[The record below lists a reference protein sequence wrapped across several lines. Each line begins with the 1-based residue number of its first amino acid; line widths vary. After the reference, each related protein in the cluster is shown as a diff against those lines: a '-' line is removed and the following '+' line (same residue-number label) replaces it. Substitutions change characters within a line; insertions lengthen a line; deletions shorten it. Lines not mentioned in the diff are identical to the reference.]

1 MQKKF
6 THQQLKSRR
15 NTFLATLGLS
25 LLSISA
31 FSQTPPPASAFS
43 INGSTYYQVLNNQ
56 LYQYNQDGTRTLL
69 ATYGNAS
76 THDLNAIGFNPKDSM
91 IWGYNMATSNF
102 FRIGSGGSSEYWE
115 FTVTG
120 VSNPA
125 NLFNVGTIDTNGYL
139 YVYQSNQTSY
149 YTIDL
154 NASHAATYLKAID
167 PGTGA
172 LKTAAPYG
180 TSISPLTIS
189 DWAANRTDGFIY
201 SIIEGHA
208 PVTTDRFR
216 VVRVNP
222 ANGTSAL
229 LTGTAS
235 GSNFQQPNDG
245 SSWGYGTSFIDFS
258 GNLYAFNNFNGI
270 FYKVNNFTVNGPKT
284 VTVINNSGI
293 TGNQKNDG
301 AFPIMVDY
309 VSTPLPVSLCCF
321 QVTAGSN
328 RTASLSWSTL
338 SEERNQGFEVQHS
351 LNGTNWNSKGFVYSK
366 AVQGNSKNKLDYS
379 MEDRTPQ
386 AGKNLYRL
394 KQVDFDGIVSYSD
407 VATLDLETGSFIN
420 IHPNPVTTSFTIEGL
435 CPDTKIQVTDVHGST
450 IKEVSAVLPTL
461 QIDLSDQPAGIYFI
475 NIIDTNGALSSHK
488 VLKQ

>member
-6 THQQLKSRR
+6 THSPLKSWR
-15 NTFLATLGLS
+15 NTFLAMLGFS
-25 LLSISA
+25 LLPVSA

-56 LYQYNQDGTRTLL
+56 LYQYNQDGSRTLL
-69 ATYGNAS
+69 ATYGNTS

-91 IWGYNMATSNF
+91 IWGYNMASSNF
-102 FRIGSGGSSEYWE
+102 FRIGSVGSSEYWE
-115 FTVTG
+115 FTVSG
-120 VSNPA
+120 VSSPG

-139 YVYQSNQTSY
+139 YVYQSNQASY

-154 NASHAATYLKAID
+154 NPAHSTTYLKAIN

-180 TSISPLTIS
+180 TTISPLTIS

-216 VVRVNP
+216 IVRINP
-222 ANGTSAL
+222 ANGTSTL

-245 SSWGYGTSFIDFS
+245 SSWGYGTSFIDSS

-270 FYKVNNFTVNGPKT
+270 FYKVNNFTVNGTKT
-284 VTVINNSGI
+284 VTVVNNSGI

-309 VSTPLPVSLCCF
+309 ISTPLPVSLCCF
-321 QVTAGSN
+321 QATIGNNKA
-328 RTASLSWSTL
+328 ALLSWSTL
-338 SEERNQGFEVQHS
+338 SEERNLGFEVQHS

-366 AVQGNSKNKLDYS
+366 AAQGKSKKKLDYS
-379 MEDRTPQ
+379 MEDRTAQ
-386 AGKNLYRL
+386 AGKNMYRL
-394 KQVDFDGIVSYSD
+394 KQVDFDGTASYSD
-407 VATLDLETGSFIN
+407 VSTLDLETGSLIH
-420 IHPNPVTTSFTIEGL
+420 IHPNPVTTSFNIEGL
-435 CPDTKIQVTDVHGST
+435 SAGTKIQVTDVNGST

-461 QIDLSDQPAGIYFI
+461 QIDLSDQPAGIYFL
-475 NIIDTNGALSSHK
+475 NITDTNGALTRHK

>member
-6 THQQLKSRR
+6 THQPFKSRR
-15 NTFLATLGLS
+15 NTFLAMLGLS

-31 FSQTPPPASAFS
+31 FAQTPPPASAFS
-43 INGSTYYQVLNNQ
+43 INGSVYYQVLNNQ
-56 LYQYNQDGTRTLL
+56 LYQYNQDGSRTLL
-69 ATYGNAS
+69 ATYGNTT

-91 IWGYNMATSNF
+91 IWGYNMASSNF

-120 VSNPA
+120 VSNPG
-125 NLFNVGTIDTNGYL
+125 NSFNVGTIDTNGYL
-139 YVYQSNQTSY
+139 YVYQSNQNSY

-154 NASHAATYLKAID
+154 NPEHATTYLKAIN

-180 TSISPLTIS
+180 TTISPLTIS

-208 PVTTDRFR
+208 SVVADRFR
-216 VVRVNP
+216 VVRINP
-222 ANGTSAL
+222 ANGTSTL
-229 LTGTAS
+229 LTGTVS

-245 SSWGYGTSFIDFS
+245 SAWGYGTSFIDFS

-270 FYKVNNFTVNGPKT
+270 FYKVNNFTVNGAKT
-284 VTVINNSGI
+284 VTVVNNSGI

-309 VSTPLPVSLCCF
+309 VPTPLPVSLCCF
-321 QVTAGSN
+321 KATVNNKVAVLN
-328 RTASLSWSTL
+328 WSTL
-338 SEERNQGFEVQHS
+338 SEDRNKGFEIQHS
-351 LNGTNWNSKGFVYSK
+351 SDGINWNSKDFINSR
-366 AVQGNSKNKLDYS
+366 AVQGSSKNKLDYYT
-379 MEDRTPQ
+379 EDRMPQ

-394 KQVDFDGIVSYSD
+394 KQIDLDGRISYSD
-407 VATLDLETGSFIN
+407 VATLDLATGSFIN
-420 IHPNPVTTSFTIEGL
+420 IHPNPATTTFNIDGL
-435 CPDTKIQVTDVHGST
+435 PPGSKIQLIDSDGS
-450 IKEVSAVLPTL
+450 ILKETVATLPTI
-461 QIDLSDQPAGIYFI
+461 QFDLSRQPAGLYFI
-475 NIIDTNGALSSHK
+475 STITLNGTIMRYK

>member
-1 MQKKF
+1 MKNKF
-6 THQQLKSRR
+6 TFKRLKD
-15 NTFLATLGLS
+15 FLS
-25 LLSISA
+25 LLFMLSPALFCVKA
-31 FSQTPPPASAFS
+31 FAQTPPPASPFV
-43 INGSTYYQVLNNQ
+43 INGSVYYQVLNNQ
-56 LYQYNQDGTRTLL
+56 LYQYNQDGSRSLL
-69 ATYGNAS
+69 ATYGNTS

-102 FRIGSGGSSEYWE
+102 FRMGSGGSSEYWE

-154 NASHAATYLKAID
+154 NPGHTATYLKAIN

-180 TSISPLTIS
+180 TTISALTIS

-201 SIIEGHA
+201 SVIEGHA

-216 VVRVNP
+216 VVRINP
-222 ANGTSAL
+222 ANGTSTL
-229 LTGTAS
+229 LTGTVS

-245 SSWGYGTSFIDFS
+245 SAWGYGTSFIDFS

-270 FYKVNNFTVNGPKT
+270 FYKVNNFTINGAKT
-284 VTVINNSGI
+284 VTVVSNSGI

-309 VSTPLPVSLCCF
+309 ISTPLPVSLCCF
-321 QVTAGSN
+321 QAIAAN
-328 RTASLSWSTL
+328 NASALLSWTTVA
-338 SEERNQGFEVQHS
+338 EHNNKGFEVQHS
-351 LNGTNWNSKGFVYSK
+351 SNGADWNNKGFIPSK
-366 AVQGNSKNKLDYS
+366 AVQGNSKNKLDYTFT
-379 MEDRTPQ
+379 DKHPN

-394 KQVDFDGIVSYSD
+394 QQVDFDGMSNYSD
-407 VATLDLETGSFIN
+407 VTILDFATSHPITL
-420 IHPNPVTTSFTIEGL
+420 HPNPVITALNIEGSS
-435 CPDTKIQVTDVHGST
+435 PGTYIQVTDIAGKIV
-450 IKEVSAVLPTL
+450 KEVLVSLPTM
-461 QIDLSDQPAGIYFI
+461 QIDFSSQPSGLYFI
-475 NIIDTNGALSSHK
+475 KAIDLNGEITRHK
-488 VLKQ
+488 VLKP